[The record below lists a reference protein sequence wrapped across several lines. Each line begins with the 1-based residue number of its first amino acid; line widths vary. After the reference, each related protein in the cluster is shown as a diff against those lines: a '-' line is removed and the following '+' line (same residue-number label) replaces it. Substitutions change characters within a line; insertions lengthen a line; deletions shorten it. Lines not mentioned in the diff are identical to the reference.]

1 MNYGDMFNMLGP
13 SSMDD
18 NFSNNYSPT
27 PYEPRYTDPAPIS
40 NWEEA
45 FSGFKSTP
53 VLYNMDGFISPY
65 ASNNWGGT
73 TNILQYIN
81 DESRLPQF
89 ENKIDPNKIFSSEIN
104 GLRALAADQQRITKM
119 FETRLRESLSEK
131 GKMGLTEE
139 DIEAMSALTAAR
151 SAITS
156 TYKEQVAIKKNIAD
170 IRIKQAQNSNANTSA
185 SADGGVSSNGRYGT
199 VDVGRNILDNIFNLP
214 STAPST
220 SSMNAPYTPAPPT
233 DVDTAARVL
242 DDLVPTTNDVVK
254 YEGYNPTTY
263 VVVGEGGSVEDAD
276 FITLSST
283 NEVIQDFPKPT
294 TRITDIDMTAKTAK
308 DELGVEYPIY
318 TNE

>member
-1 MNYGDMFNMLGP
+1 
-13 SSMDD
+13 
-18 NFSNNYSPT
+18 
-27 PYEPRYTDPAPIS
+27 
-40 NWEEA
+40 
-45 FSGFKSTP
+45 
-53 VLYNMDGFISPY
+53 
-65 ASNNWGGT
+65 
-73 TNILQYIN
+73 
-81 DESRLPQF
+81 
-89 ENKIDPNKIFSSEIN
+89 
-104 GLRALAADQQRITKM
+104 M

-170 IRIKQAQNSNANTSA
+170 IRIKQAQNANAGAAA
-185 SADGGVSSNGRYGT
+185 SGSDGGVSSNGRYGT

-220 SSMNAPYTPAPPT
+220 SAMNTPYTPAPPT

-254 YEGYNPTTY
+254 FEGYNPTTY
-263 VVVGEGGSVEDAD
+263 VVVGEGGTVEDAD
-276 FITLSST
+276 FVTMSSA

-294 TRITDIDMTAKTAK
+294 TRITDIDLTARVAK

-318 TNE
+318 PND